1 MKLVVSEATF
11 GAVSLDPEDRFT
23 LWEKWVNP
31 RLSRERPMKPTR
43 RMRKI
48 TTEEFMIVKLPIHLS
63 QSGKRGS
70 LSFDTVT
77 G

>member
-31 RLSRERPMKPTR
+31 RLSRESPMKPTR

-48 TTEEFMIVKLPIHLS
+48 TTEEFMIVKLLIHLS

-70 LSFDTVT
+70 LSFDIVT
-77 G
+77 R